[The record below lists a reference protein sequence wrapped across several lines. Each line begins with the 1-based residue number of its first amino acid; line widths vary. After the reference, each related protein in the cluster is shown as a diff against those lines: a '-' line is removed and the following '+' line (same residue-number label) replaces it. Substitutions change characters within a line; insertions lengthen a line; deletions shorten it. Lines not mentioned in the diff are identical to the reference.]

1 MAGGGPT
8 PRTPSAPAAA
18 RGSSRRDAGA
28 HTRGCAR
35 RAARRG
41 PGRGR
46 GRPGGAGGGVSEP
59 EGGRAV
65 RRPHAAVR
73 AACRL
78 RSPRISAQW
87 RSASR
92 RCGGSSHRSHLP
104 RAARVTR
111 EARSAEQI
119 RGFGRIAR
127 QGSRPAGARAGG
139 PCCPW
144 GARRARGGPAGPLG
158 RQTPPVAAHC
168 LPSSERAGRSL
179 AQRKKVSRQWPVTL
193 VQVRPWRVA

>member
-127 QGSRPAGARAGG
+127 QGSWPAGAREDRAVPGVPGG
-139 PCCPW
+139 RGEGRRAPW
-144 GARRARGGPAGPLG
+144 GDRRLLWRP
-158 RQTPPVAAHC
+158 T
-168 LPSSERAGRSL
+168 
-179 AQRKKVSRQWPVTL
+179 VSRPLSVQAGVWPRGRKCPASG
-193 VQVRPWRVA
+193 Q